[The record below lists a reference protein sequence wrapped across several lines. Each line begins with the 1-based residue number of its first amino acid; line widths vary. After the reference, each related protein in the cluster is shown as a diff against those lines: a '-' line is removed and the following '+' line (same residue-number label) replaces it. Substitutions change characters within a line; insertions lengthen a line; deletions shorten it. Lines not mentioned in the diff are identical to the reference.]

1 MMYRILMGVAIVA
14 VTVWFG
20 FVARVL
26 VTAYQYRQTMEETV
40 HNAMVCESSEQEVE
54 CKSL

>member
-1 MMYRILMGVAIVA
+1 MMYRILMGVAILV
-14 VTVWFG
+14 VTAWFG

-26 VTAYQYRQTMEETV
+26 VTAYQYRQNMEETV
-40 HNAMVCESSEQEVE
+40 HNAMVCESNEQEVE